1 MTAASRSQESMS
13 EEFPSTEHEAFVA
26 TGHAFFNMKRVNQD
40 IRFIAENKVGFRG
53 YKYVLGENFLNMRM
67 EEATHV
73 DNADLRV
80 WEPPKRN
87 GVYVFG
93 IDPAF
98 GRSEEADRSVVSVWR
113 CFADKMVQV
122 AEYATPIPDTRQV
135 AWVMAHLA
143 GLYRDCMVNL
153 EINGAGPVIMQ
164 ELDHLRQMMNLGL
177 FKDVK
182 EESGLKSLFS
192 NVRWYIYHRLDTTA
206 GSYNL
211 LNFKT
216 TMETKLPLM
225 NQMRDAYI
233 LDALVVNSIPLL
245 KEMQTVVQDGGEIAA
260 SGANKDDRVFA
271 AALAIKAWIDWV
283 RPDMMAR
290 RASFEEIS
298 KIESEPT
305 QIATMGRHIVADF
318 FVGLKRQSQQKRLEA
333 AWGDDMEVD
342 IGYDDLDLGD
352 DDYDN

>member
-1 MTAASRSQESMS
+1 
-13 EEFPSTEHEAFVA
+13 
-26 TGHAFFNMKRVNQD
+26 
-40 IRFIAENKVGFRG
+40 
-53 YKYVLGENFLNMRM
+53 
-67 EEATHV
+67 
-73 DNADLRV
+73 
-80 WEPPKRN
+80 
-87 GVYVFG
+87 
-93 IDPAF
+93 
-98 GRSEEADRSVVSVWR
+98 VWR
-113 CFADKMVQV
+113 CYSDRIVQV
-122 AEYATPIPDTRQV
+122 AEYATSEPETYQA

-245 KEMQTVVQDGGEIAA
+245 KEMQTVVQDGGEISA
-260 SGANKDDRVFA
+260 SGTNKDDRVFA

-298 KIESEPT
+298 KIENEPT

-318 FVGLKRQSQQKRLEA
+318 FVSLKRQGQQRRLEA
-333 AWGDDMEVD
+333 AWGDDMDDD

-352 DDYDN
+352 DDYDD